1 VLFPHVGPATYRG
14 RVIDGIGERAVP
26 LARVVR
32 SGVVES
38 VHHGHLVGLAA
49 DGTQAV
55 AAGDP
60 DVTFFPRSSLKPV
73 QAVAMLRAGL
83 DLSGELLALAA
94 ASHSGEPDH
103 LDGVRRILDGAGLT
117 DADLQNTPDLPL
129 HADAAA
135 AWRAAGRLAAPLAQ
149 NCSGKHAAMLATCRA
164 AGWTTAGYRD
174 PGHPLQRSVRAT
186 VEQLT
191 GIPVAH
197 VGVDGCG
204 APLFSTT
211 PAGLA
216 RAFAWIAIA
225 PPHTPEGRVAAAMRA
240 HPWWVAGTGRDVVR
254 LAAAVHGLVAK
265 DGAEGV
271 FAAALPDGR
280 TVVVKILDGSARPV
294 IAVVTAALRALD
306 VCGPALTAAGR
317 TPVLGHGEPVGVV
330 EPLVGRPAAG

>member
-1 VLFPHVGPATYRG
+1 
-14 RVIDGIGERAVP
+14 VIHGIGDRAAP
-26 LARVVR
+26 LAWVVR

-49 DGTQAV
+49 DGGQAV
-55 AAGDP
+55 SAGDP

-73 QAVAMLRAGL
+73 QAVAMVRAGL

-94 ASHSGEPDH
+94 SSHSGESDH
-103 LDGVRRILDGAGLT
+103 LDGVRRILDGAGLS

-129 HADAAA
+129 HPGAAA
-135 AWRAAGRLAAPLAQ
+135 AWRVAGRPPTALAQ

-164 AGWTTAGYRD
+164 AGWSTAGYRD
-174 PGHPLQRSVRAT
+174 PGHPLQRAVRAT
-186 VEQLT
+186 VEGLT
-191 GIPVAH
+191 GVPVAH
-197 VGVDGCG
+197 VAVDGCG

-216 RAFAWIAIA
+216 RAFARIATA
-225 PPHTPEGRVAAAMRA
+225 PPHTPEGRVAAAVRA

-254 LAAAVHGLVAK
+254 LAAAVPGLVAK

-280 TVVVKILDGSARPV
+280 AVVVKILDGSLRPV
-294 IAVVTAALRALD
+294 AAVVAAALGALG
-306 VCGPALTAAGR
+306 VSGPALAAAGR

-330 EPLVGRPAAG
+330 EPLVGRPAAA